1 MSPLTTVHLNIA
13 TLVFAL
19 SLLYLFLMC
28 LNPDTIY
35 WKKKGLFSFYMSILT
50 LFLFQLVF
58 ACIGMYGMCVY
69 VCWHMCVQMCIC
81 ACRGLRS
88 MSGVLLDYP
97 LTYSLRQSLWIGE
110 LQVGYLP
117 TWHSVVSGIWTL
129 LLCLRTASTTHWAT
143 YPALSE
149 ITLHVSSFFY

>member
-58 ACIGMYGMCVY
+58 ACIGMYGMCVH

-81 ACRGLRS
+81 ACRGLRP
-88 MSGVLLDYP
+88 MSGVFLDYSLP
-97 LTYSLRQSLWIGE
+97 YSLRQSLWIGE

-117 TWHSVVSGIWTL
+117 IWHSMVSGIWAL
-129 LLCLRTASTTHWAT
+129 LLCLCV
-143 YPALSE
+143 E
-149 ITLHVSSFFY
+149 IGSPWFSSPTLQPPG